1 MEERPESMESLLLDL
16 HLRRLGPE
24 EAVRV
29 EEALASSPELTAK
42 SRAVRELFALL
53 DAVPS
58 PEPPIDL
65 AESVLARIDR
75 ETATIPFEEAASALP
90 SGRSHDLS
98 GTPVLSLRELIAI
111 AACIT
116 LIVGIFVPGYFKARN
131 IAQRNMCRDNLVALH
146 RGMTTYAE
154 DNAGYTAY
162 AGYVPGGSWRQ
173 TMTPG
178 VRRVSTT
185 RPMFLLLQGQ
195 YVSNARRFVCP
206 ANAQSI
212 PMLADSYRDFADFA
226 EPANVSYSYQYMNLP
241 RGRRL
246 AEMNGGMVL
255 MSDRNPL
262 SDARAAHVISPYDE
276 SSGNSL
282 THEDGAGQNAVR
294 VDGSGGW
301 YTQPTIGVDR
311 DNIYRPGDLCRF
323 DGTEVPVSPTD
334 NYLLP

>member
-1 MEERPESMESLLLDL
+1 MDDRYESMEFLLLDL
-16 HLRRLGPE
+16 HLRRLGAE
-24 EAVRV
+24 DAVRV
-29 EEALASSPELTAK
+29 EEALASSPELTAR
-42 SRAVRELFALL
+42 SRAVRDLFSLL
-53 DAVPS
+53 DAVPP
-58 PEPPIDL
+58 PEPPGDL
-65 AESVLARIDR
+65 ADGVMARIER
-75 ETATIPFEEAASALP
+75 ETATLPFREAASALP

-146 RGMTTYAE
+146 QGMAVYAR
-154 DNAGYTAY
+154 DNNGYAAY

-178 VRRVSTT
+178 IRRVSTT
-185 RPMFLLLQGQ
+185 KPLFLLLHGG
-195 YVSNARRFVCP
+195 YVSDPRRFVCP
-206 ANAQSI
+206 ASAQSI
-212 PMLADSYRDFADFA
+212 PMLADDYRGFTDFA
-226 EPANVSYSYQYMNLP
+226 EPANVSYSSQFMNLP

-246 AEMNGGMVL
+246 EDMNPGMVL
-255 MSDRNPL
+255 IGDRNPL
-262 SDARAAHVISPYDE
+262 GDSRAAHIISPYDE
-276 SSGNSL
+276 SSGNSRS
-282 THEDGAGQNAVR
+282 HEDGAGQCAVR
-294 VDGSGGW
+294 VSGSAGW

-323 DGTEVPVSPTD
+323 DGTEVPISPTD